1 MILVDKDIKKY
12 ISNKKLIIE
21 HENIENINSISY
33 DITINTFIDKPESE
47 YSLKPNDFVIIKTLE
62 KISLPENVIAKV
74 EEKNSLLRMG
84 LVVTGPC
91 YQPGHE
97 TYCYLRVQNISNKN
111 IVLKKGLKIAQL
123 IFIKLENTPDI
134 PYNLKKN
141 ASFQNEENYK
151 GYGNYQEEYEKMI
164 QEGK

>member
-1 MILVDKDIKKY
+1 M
-12 ISNKKLIIE
+12 
-21 HENIENINSISY
+21 
-33 DITINTFIDKPESE
+33 
-47 YSLKPNDFVIIKTLE
+47 
-62 KISLPENVIAKV
+62 IAKV